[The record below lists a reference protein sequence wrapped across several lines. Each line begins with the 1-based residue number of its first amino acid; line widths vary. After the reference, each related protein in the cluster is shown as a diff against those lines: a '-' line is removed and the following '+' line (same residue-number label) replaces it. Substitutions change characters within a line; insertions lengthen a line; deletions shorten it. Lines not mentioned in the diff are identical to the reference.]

1 MHVRQGGARRA
12 PSAEVRALLA
22 GAATDREVAAAG
34 RPDGPAE
41 LRWAAAVAR
50 GGSGHYA
57 AAAALLDGVRRDP
70 STGVVPRAH
79 ATVTRASHLRQLGG
93 HRAAAA
99 LDGAT
104 LRLVLPGAGPPAD
117 PGPWG
122 LDRAAAVADA
132 LTGLAA
138 DALGRLDA
146 ATAAVLLRRAGP
158 WCGPHGHRTRVRHG
172 WVTAETALV
181 AGDPAA
187 ALVAADQALAGA
199 RALGSAR
206 HVLKSRLVRAV
217 VAGVAGQVRADV
229 VAELDAVAADAL
241 VHGLLPL
248 HRPALLARADL
259 AGPAPG
265 PDGAPDPAGG
275 GPDAVPDRPHRGRR
289 GADRAT
295 PKAGSGPVAGA
306 RHAGASPFDTRSRRA
321 GAEGRRHAVLHTV
334 SVLYTRSDRSG
345 RELLRE

>member
-1 MHVRQGGARRA
+1 MVHVRQGGAGRA
-12 PSAEVRALLA
+12 PSAGIRALLT
-22 GAATDREVAAAG
+22 GAATDREVAGAA
-34 RPDGPAE
+34 RPDGAPE

-70 STGVVPRAH
+70 AAGVVLRAH

-99 LDGAT
+99 LDGAA
-104 LRLVLPGAGPPAD
+104 LRLVLPDAGAPRD

-122 LDRAAAVADA
+122 LDRAA
-132 LTGLAA
+132 
-138 DALGRLDA
+138 
-146 ATAAVLLRRAGP
+146 TAAALLRRAGP
-158 WCGPHGHRTRVRHG
+158 WCGPRGHRTRVRYG
-172 WVTAETALV
+172 WVRAETALV

-187 ALVAADQALAGA
+187 ALGAAEEALAGA
-199 RALGSAR
+199 LALGSAR

-217 VAGVAGQVRADV
+217 AAGVAGRDRAGV
-229 VAELDAVAADAL
+229 VAALDAVAADAL
-241 VHGLLPL
+241 AHGLLPL

-259 AGPAPG
+259 AGPG
-265 PDGAPDPAGG
+265 PDGASEPAGG
-275 GPDAVPDRPHRGRR
+275 GPDAVPVGPHRGRA

-295 PKAGSGPVAGA
+295 PDAGSGPVAAA
-306 RHAGASPFDTRSRRA
+306 RHAGASPVDTRSRRA
-321 GAEGRRHAVLHTV
+321 DAEGRRHAVLHTV

-345 RELLRE
+345 RDLLRE

>member
-1 MHVRQGGARRA
+1 MVHVRQGGAGRA
-12 PSAEVRALLA
+12 PSAGIRALLT
-22 GAATDREVAAAG
+22 GAATDREVAGAA
-34 RPDGPAE
+34 RPDGAPE

-70 STGVVPRAH
+70 AAGVVLRAH

-99 LDGAT
+99 LDGAA
-104 LRLVLPGAGPPAD
+104 LRLVLPDAGAPRD

-138 DALGRLDA
+138 DALGRLDV
-146 ATAAVLLRRAGP
+146 ATAAALLRRAGP
-158 WCGPHGHRTRVRHG
+158 WCGPRGHRTRVRYG
-172 WVTAETALV
+172 WVRAETALV

-187 ALVAADQALAGA
+187 ALGAAEEALAGA
-199 RALGSAR
+199 LALGSAR

-217 VAGVAGQVRADV
+217 AAGVAGRDRAGV
-229 VAELDAVAADAL
+229 VAALDAVAADAL
-241 VHGLLPL
+241 AHGLLPL

-259 AGPAPG
+259 AGPG
-265 PDGAPDPAGG
+265 PDGASEPAGD
-275 GPDAVPDRPHRGRR
+275 GPYAVPVGPHRGRE

-295 PKAGSGPVAGA
+295 PDAGSGPVAAA
-306 RHAGASPFDTRSRRA
+306 RHAGASPVDTRSRRA
-321 GAEGRRHAVLHTV
+321 DAEGRRHAVLHTV

-345 RELLRE
+345 RDLLRE